1 MKAYRPGG
9 NNGSYGVEFHNY
21 TNAKSSGS
29 LLIKDTA
36 KKNLLTLEDHKLV
49 INPSGTK
56 KIQFGDNNTDG
67 GISLTTTAMIIG
79 DVEAEDAVQSIK
91 LQVWGGNKYL
101 TIQEDGIGIDK
112 ASPSHPLDVT
122 GTVRATTLIATGNLS
137 KGSGTFTIPH
147 PNPSKSDTHKLQ
159 HSFVESPTRGD
170 NLYRWTKKLVK
181 GSNTVDLPDY
191 YKYLN
196 ENDMVWV
203 NPVGHFGR
211 AYGEVNESQT
221 QINIEVEIDGEYN
234 ILCIGTRKDKVAVTN
249 FEGVEIKNN
258 DKE

>member
-1 MKAYRPGG
+1 MY
-9 NNGSYGVEFHNY
+9 NNGNLVF
-21 TNAKSSGS
+21 SSG
-29 LLIKDTA
+29 
-36 KKNLLTLEDHKLV
+36 
-49 INPSGTK
+49 K
-56 KIQFGDNNTDG
+56 KIKFGTHVNDGEIHQNNAV
-67 GISLTTTAMIIG
+67 LTVG
-79 DVEAEDAVQSIK
+79 DIESADTIQEVILK
-91 LQVWGGNKYL
+91 VWGGNKYL
-101 TIQEDGIGIDK
+101 KVIEDGVGIDK
-112 ASPSHPLDVT
+112 DAEHPLDVN
-122 GTVRATTLIATGNLS
+122 GTARATTLIATGNLS

-170 NLYRWTKKLVK
+170 NLYRWRKKLVK

-221 QINIEVEIDGEYN
+221 QINIEAEIDGEYN
-234 ILCIGTRKDKVAVTN
+234 ILCIGTRKDEIAVTN
-249 FEGVEIKNN
+249 FEGVEIENN